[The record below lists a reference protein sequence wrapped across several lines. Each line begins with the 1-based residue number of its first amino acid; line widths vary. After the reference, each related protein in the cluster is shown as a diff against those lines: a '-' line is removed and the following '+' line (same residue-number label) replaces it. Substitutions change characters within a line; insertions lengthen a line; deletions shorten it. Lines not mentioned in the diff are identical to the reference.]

1 MKLIYRAGDT
11 TEAHIISGMLN
22 ANGVESFVG
31 GHYLQGGIGDM
42 AVQDF
47 AMVHVADEDADEARR
62 LIAAYEGT
70 AKSEDSVDSAPVSNK
85 SDVGILRGQVL
96 FCALLEPMRE
106 TRPYTPL
113 APASLPP

>member
-1 MKLIYRAGDT
+1 MKLIYRAGDI
-11 TEAHIISGMLN
+11 TEAHIISGMLD

-85 SDVGILRGQVL
+85 TDVVVSSLLTKTIIVIVTLSSVILS
-96 FCALLEPMRE
+96 FYLLGN
-106 TRPYTPL
+106 
-113 APASLPP
+113 

>member
-1 MKLIYRAGDT
+1 
-11 TEAHIISGMLN
+11 MLD

-70 AKSEDSVDSAPVSNK
+70 AKSEDSVDSSPVSNK
-85 SDVGILRGQVL
+85 TDVVGSSLLTKTIIVIVTLSSVILS
-96 FCALLEPMRE
+96 FYLLGN
-106 TRPYTPL
+106 
-113 APASLPP
+113 